1 MAAPTSPYTT
11 SILVASLMGTTLKL
25 ATDFSTSSTVTKT
38 QVDQFISWISSQI
51 DLQFSM
57 AGYTLPLA
65 ELSGET
71 WPTSQTTWLQITAT
85 LGAVA
90 MAGGYAQKP
99 LPAIAPGRGGGSG
112 NTFQDLYQAELNKIY
127 NPQTKQTYLNFRA
140 QYRVGTP
147 AQIALTDPRGPT
159 SDFMEGRLDPVR
171 YYDNWCIA
179 DSILN
184 VQAYLESLGIAW
196 DYMYDYAGLNRGIGV
211 V

>member
-25 ATDFSTSSTVTKT
+25 ATDFSTSSTITRT

-85 LGAVA
+85 LVAVA

-99 LPAIAPGRGGGSG
+99 LPAIAP
-112 NTFQDLYQAELNKIY
+112 
-127 NPQTKQTYLNFRA
+127 
-140 QYRVGTP
+140 
-147 AQIALTDPRGPT
+147 
-159 SDFMEGRLDPVR
+159 
-171 YYDNWCIA
+171 
-179 DSILN
+179 
-184 VQAYLESLGIAW
+184 
-196 DYMYDYAGLNRGIGV
+196 
-211 V
+211 